1 MFAWIHQAIPTEKE
15 NLLLLLKQ
23 CDKHGNFSK
32 RKYRR
37 EISNEFRSLLTDLTD
52 QIQTALSHI
61 SDGICHPLKVRVET
75 IFNSERDLIV
85 LYAVANLMRFY
96 QNIINNVRERESGA
110 IVGRQFIAQFLI
122 QSTGG

>member
-23 CDKHGNFSK
+23 CDKHGKIFEK
-32 RKYRR
+32 IGAR
-37 EISNEFRSLLTDLTD
+37 IVSLMKSIFVDLTD

-75 IFNSERDLIV
+75 IFNSEKDLIV

-96 QNIINNVRERESGA
+96 QNIINNV
-110 IVGRQFIAQFLI
+110 I
-122 QSTGG
+122 